1 MVDEP
6 TATDA
11 DLTYSY
17 KPSLLGAAWE
27 FRLRLDALQ
36 WQAGRHAG
44 AIPYD
49 RIVRVRLSFR
59 PVSMQ
64 TRRFVTEIWLATGVR
79 LSIPSTSSRSLVE
92 QAAQD
97 QAYGAFVRGLHR
109 RMMAARTQ
117 ARFET
122 GRPAALYWPGL
133 AVFVLVALG
142 LAALAVRAL
151 EAGAWAGA
159 AFIGGFFALFVWRS
173 GTYFQRNRPGRYRPD
188 ALPKDLVP

>member
-1 MVDEP
+1 MADESRGS
-6 TATDA
+6 DA
-11 DLTYSY
+11 GLTYSY

-64 TRRFVTEIWLATGVR
+64 TRRFVTEIWLATGAR

-109 RMMAARTQ
+109 RMLAARTQ